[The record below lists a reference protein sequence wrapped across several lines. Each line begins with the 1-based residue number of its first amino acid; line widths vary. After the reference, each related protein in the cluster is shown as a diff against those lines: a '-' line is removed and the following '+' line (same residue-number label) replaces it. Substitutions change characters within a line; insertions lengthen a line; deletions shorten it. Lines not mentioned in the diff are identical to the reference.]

1 MLFRRQDGTKEEE
14 AFNMASFGQE
24 DIDQATTSD
33 TPFISAKAMSEA
45 SRQGETP
52 S

>member
-24 DIDQATTSD
+24 DIDQANTSE
-33 TPFISAKAMSEA
+33 TPLISAQAMAEA
-45 SRQGETP
+45 KQEETA